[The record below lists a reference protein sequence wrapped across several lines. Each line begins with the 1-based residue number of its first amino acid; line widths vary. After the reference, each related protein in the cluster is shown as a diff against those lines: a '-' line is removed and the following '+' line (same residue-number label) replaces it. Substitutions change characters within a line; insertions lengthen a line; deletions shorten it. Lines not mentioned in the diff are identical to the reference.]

1 MPERWKL
8 QRQPDTNKIDHVQVD
23 ACKVD
28 IVALRLAQYAGGLT
42 DDSNQSSGCQGLFR
56 VSVIETYELRTW
68 PNKHILQNGPLRAWY
83 KVISRDHI
91 LVNPP

>member
-1 MPERWKL
+1 MRERWKL
-8 QRQPDTNKIDHVQVD
+8 QPQPDTNKIDHVQVD

-42 DDSNQSSGCQGLFR
+42 DDSNQSSGYKGLRR
-56 VSVIETYELRTW
+56 VSIIETYELRTW
-68 PNKHILQNGPLRAWY
+68 PNEHILQNGPLHALF
-83 KVISRDHI
+83 KVSQDHV